1 MKKKQLYAICMLAL
15 SILQLESCKK
25 KDDYDKLL
33 NEVPIQKEFATN
45 SPLTKDITLQ
55 LLDKPNKW
63 GNFLMT
69 ADLKGQLQS
78 ELFAYEVDKQKV
90 VMRDD
95 GKGADATKGDGIF
108 SVFVN
113 IDTNEVKDMVNEQ
126 NNSIKRSGALEANV
140 GDVKNII
147 RFLKFDAKDSARS
160 QASHKLLLN
169 DPGIDFV
176 NRFVKFDPRKPIL
189 LNPKDIFRDKL
200 PIHIFPPF
208 LCSPPP
214 ADLIPKSL
222 MINDINVVED
232 LTRTWNPVAKTG
244 NKTGAWTFNNIINQM
259 VNSTGITATQF
270 VLKWLQTWDADIN
283 LNGDVAVQRPQIDN
297 LINTWKQRSL
307 AHGLPADSLDMAEAP
322 VKLLAIVNRVDLRE
336 NVGYSSTNAGEGRF
350 VFCVL
355 NSDATT
361 VLISP
366 ERFTIIFE
374 YGVNRAGCAVKDWGQ
389 QWYNLHTMTPGTPT
403 YNSALQLITDQFVN
417 ANTGGSKPNGSSLN
431 QIRTDE
437 IALGSVWQLREFN
450 IDATTHLLKLV
461 TVKKTPR
468 DGTNNSA
475 FLASFINANCAPIT
489 DNNYTIPEIFSG
501 QPLLGIKS
509 DNTLSN
515 PWNASP
521 ISCSAPT
528 VVRQIF
534 SINTCNAC
542 HGVETGTGFTHVN
555 PTSFGSMAGLSGFL
569 TGITLNDPVSGTSVS
584 LADLDDRAVKL
595 QRLVCQSCK
604 IFGPLVFRPRNMVH

>member
-1 MKKKQLYAICMLAL
+1 MKKIQLYGACIFAL
-15 SILQLESCKK
+15 FIFHLESCKS

-45 SPLTKDITLQ
+45 SPVTKDITLQ
-55 LLDKPNKW
+55 LLEKPNKW

-69 ADLKGQLQS
+69 ADLKGQLKT

-95 GKGADATKGDGIF
+95 GKGADAVKGDGIF
-108 SVFVN
+108 SVFVT

-126 NNSIKRSGALEANV
+126 NNSIKRSSELESKT
-140 GDVKNII
+140 GDIQNII
-147 RFLKFDAKDSARS
+147 RFLKFDAKDSAKT
-160 QASHKLLLN
+160 QASHTLLLN
-169 DPGIDFV
+169 DPSFDFV
-176 NRFVKFDPRKPIL
+176 NRFVKFDPRKPTL
-189 LNPKDIFRDKL
+189 LNPVDIFRDRAIL
-200 PIHIFPPF
+200 HIFPPF
-208 LCSPPP
+208 LCAPPP

-222 MINDINVVED
+222 MINDISVVED
-232 LTRTWNPVAKTG
+232 GTRTWNPVAKTG
-244 NKTGAWTFNNIINQM
+244 NKKGAWTFNNIINQM

-270 VLKWLQTWDADIN
+270 VLQWLQTWDADIN
-283 LNGDVAVQRPQIDN
+283 LNGDMAGKRPQIDD

-350 VFCVL
+350 VFCVMNSNATAVL
-355 NSDATT
+355 NS
-361 VLISP
+361 P
-366 ERFTIIFE
+366 QRFTIIFE

-403 YNSALQLITDQFVN
+403 YNAALQVITDQFVN
-417 ANTGGSKPNGSSLN
+417 AHTGGSKPNGSSLN

-437 IALGSVWQLREFN
+437 FAIGPFWQLREFN
-450 IDATTHLLKLV
+450 IDSTTHLLKLV

-468 DGTNNSA
+468 DNTNNSA
-475 FLASFINANCAPIT
+475 FLASFINANCAQIT
-489 DNNYTIPEIFSG
+489 NNTYTIPEIFSG

-509 DNTLSN
+509 DNLLSG
-515 PWNASP
+515 PWNAAITCGTP
-521 ISCSAPT
+521 AA
-528 VVRQIF
+528 VRQIF

-542 HGVETGTGFTHVN
+542 HGVETGTFFTHIN
-555 PTSFGSMAGLSGFL
+555 QTSFGSTAGLSGFL
-569 TGITLNDPVSGTSVS
+569 IGITLNDPVSGTSET

-604 IFGPLVFRPRNMVH
+604 IFGPLIFRPRNMVH